1 MPKGELVWNDERIAT
16 LARLA
21 GKGRSKVEIATQ
33 MQLSEA
39 AISKASSKFKI
50 SISRPSRKAGLP
62 ADVWWRWLL
71 HQMPRPGHGQLAG

>member
-1 MPKGELVWNDERIAT
+1 MAKGELVWNEERIAT

-21 GKGRSKVEIATQ
+21 GEGQSKTQIATQ
-33 MQLSEA
+33 MQLSEE